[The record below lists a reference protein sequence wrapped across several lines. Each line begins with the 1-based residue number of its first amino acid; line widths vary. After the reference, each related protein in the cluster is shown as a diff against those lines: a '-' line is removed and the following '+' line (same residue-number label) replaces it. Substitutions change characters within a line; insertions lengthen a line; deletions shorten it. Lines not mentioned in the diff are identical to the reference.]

1 VMSPCALSL
10 LLLNEEFGY
19 MHYNCQCGT
28 LVLLLGVFGCVVC
41 LLPRLVSL
49 LSNVVAIMIH
59 ILARQMWLM
68 LGLVMVG

>member
-1 VMSPCALSL
+1 MK
-10 LLLNEEFGY
+10 N
-19 MHYNCQCGT
+19 
-28 LVLLLGVFGCVVC
+28 LVTCTTIVNVGHWCCFLGCLGCVVC

-49 LSNVVAIMIH
+49 LSNVVAIMIN